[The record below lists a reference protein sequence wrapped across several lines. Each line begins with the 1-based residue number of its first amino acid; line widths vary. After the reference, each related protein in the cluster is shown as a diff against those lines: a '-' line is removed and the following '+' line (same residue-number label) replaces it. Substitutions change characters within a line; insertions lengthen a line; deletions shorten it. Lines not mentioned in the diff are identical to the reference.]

1 MVNVGSDIADI
12 AFSNDLYVLCYIPDK
27 YLDKISYNQSLNVIT
42 STGNQTGNVNY
53 IALKHEYTP
62 KDKQS
67 TSDSKHIATKIK
79 VSITDSD
86 GILKSGMPA
95 TVEIPIK

>member
-1 MVNVGSDIADI
+1 VV
-12 AFSNDLYVLCYIPDK
+12 
-27 YLDKISYNQSLNVIT
+27 T
-42 STGNQTGNVNY
+42 STGTQTGKVNY

-79 VSITDSD
+79 ITINDED
-86 GILKSGMPA
+86 GKLKSGMTA
-95 TVEIPIK
+95 SVEIPIK